1 MAKKS
6 NGPSKSQEIREY
18 YEANPEAKPRQVVDA
33 LAEKGIAVTAAFVST
48 IRSTSTKKKVR
59 KSKGSGEKSVK
70 GAAKGRRAVSEK
82 LTVKRTK
89 GGVTIEGLMK
99 AKSFVEE
106 LGGFENVM
114 NALNALKRLGD

>member
-1 MAKKS
+1 
-6 NGPSKSQEIREY
+6 
-18 YEANPEAKPRQVVDA
+18 
-33 LAEKGIAVTAAFVST
+33 
-48 IRSTSTKKKVR
+48 VR
-59 KSKGSGEKSVK
+59 KSKPSGEKSVK

-82 LTVKRTK
+82 LTVKRTR

-99 AKSFVEE
+99 AKSLVEE